1 MRHKQSNFLSS
12 TGPYYKAQ
20 TKKLNSQQLYD
31 FSGEMD
37 GEGVMCYQDNSKYEG
52 LFHRNY
58 RQGKGV
64 LTESKGKVYQGFFY
78 KDKRHS
84 NGCQIYRLIFSIK

>member
-1 MRHKQSNFLSS
+1 
-12 TGPYYKAQ
+12 
-20 TKKLNSQQLYD
+20 
-31 FSGEMD
+31 MD
-37 GEGVMCYQDNSKYEG
+37 GEGVMCYHDGSKYEG

-78 KDKRHS
+78 KDKRHG
-84 NGCQIYRLIFSIK
+84 NGCQIYRLIYNTK